1 VSAHLSRIA
10 VDPDIVH
17 GKPRI
22 RGTRVTVQ
30 VILELLAAGETVA
43 ELLDEYDELTAADI
57 SAALQYAAESFGVAP
72 VVIPFEP
79 SLVAA

>member
-1 VSAHLSRIA
+1 MSSLVSRLDRIA

-30 VILELLAAGETVA
+30 VILELLGAGGSVE
-43 ELLDEYDELTAADI
+43 ELLTEYDELTRDDVL
-57 SAALQYAAESFGVAP
+57 AALEYAANVAGGTKVRSFVA
-72 VVIPFEP
+72 
-79 SLVAA
+79 